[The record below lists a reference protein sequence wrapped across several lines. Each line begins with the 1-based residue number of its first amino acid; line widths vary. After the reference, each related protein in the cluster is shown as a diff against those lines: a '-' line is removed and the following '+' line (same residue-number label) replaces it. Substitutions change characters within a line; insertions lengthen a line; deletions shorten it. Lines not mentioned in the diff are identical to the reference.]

1 MKIASFPVV
10 PTLFAALH
18 LTACASTGGGAA
30 APRSVATP
38 APPAV
43 TAGDS
48 KTLADVP
55 YGFQL
60 VVQKGEEYYCKR
72 ELITGSRT
80 NTRDICLT
88 KAQMEAQR
96 NGSEDYLKRIRESP
110 VDNTQRDGSGGR
122 YNSIL
127 TQ

>member
-1 MKIASFPVV
+1 MKIASILFV
-10 PTLFAALH
+10 PFLFAAVQL
-18 LTACASTGGGAA
+18 AGCASTGGAA
-30 APRSVATP
+30 SPARTVSAPAS
-38 APPAV
+38 PAV

-88 KAQMEAQR
+88 KAQMEAQI
-96 NGSEDYLKRIRESP
+96 NGTQDYLKRTRDTP
-110 VDNTQRDGSGGR
+110 VDTNQMDGGGGR
-122 YNSIL
+122 SNGVM

>member
-1 MKIASFPVV
+1 MKPAFVFAVPACIAILQIAACSATGTTAPARAISTPRPV
-10 PTLFAALH
+10 
-18 LTACASTGGGAA
+18 
-30 APRSVATP
+30 
-38 APPAV
+38 AV

-80 NTRDICLT
+80 NTRDVCLT
-88 KAQMEAQR
+88 KAQMQAQI
-96 NGSEDYLKRIRESP
+96 NGTQDYLKRMQDATNGAESRANP
-110 VDNTQRDGSGGR
+110 NGT
-122 YNSIL
+122 YNSAI
-127 TQ
+127 TR

>member
-1 MKIASFPVV
+1 MSKAIVFGV
-10 PTLFAALH
+10 PGCLVALAV
-18 LTACASTGGGAA
+18 TACTAAPATRPVSAA
-30 APRSVATP
+30 ATT

-80 NTRDICLT
+80 NTRDVCLT
-88 KAQMEAQR
+88 KAQMEAQI
-96 NGSEDYLKRIRESP
+96 NGTQDYLKRMQ
-110 VDNTQRDGSGGR
+110 DATNGSDSRQNPNGT
-122 YNSIL
+122 YNSAI
-127 TQ
+127 TR

>member
-1 MKIASFPVV
+1 MKIATVLVV
-10 PTLFAALH
+10 PAFAAALQ
-18 LTACASTGGGAA
+18 LAACASTGGAA
-30 APRSVATP
+30 ASSGTVATP

-72 ELITGSRT
+72 EAITGSRT

-96 NGSEDYLKRIRESP
+96 NGTEDYLKRMRDSP
-110 VDNTQRDGSGGR
+110 VDNTQVDGSGGR
-122 YNSIL
+122 YNSVL

>member
-1 MKIASFPVV
+1 MRKAIAFIV
-10 PTLFAALH
+10 PACIGVLGLA
-18 LTACASTGGGAA
+18 ACASTG
-30 APRSVATP
+30 APAPSRSVAPPVP
-38 APPAV
+38 AAV
-43 TAGDS
+43 TAGNS

-60 VVQKGEEYYCKR
+60 VVQKGQEYYCKR

-96 NGSEDYLKRIRESP
+96 AGTEDYLKRMRDSP

-122 YNSIL
+122 YNSVV

>member
-1 MKIASFPVV
+1 MKIASVLVV
-10 PTLFAALH
+10 PAIAAVLQ
-18 LTACASTGGGAA
+18 LSACASTGGAA
-30 APRSVATP
+30 APSRTVATP
-38 APPAV
+38 APAAV

-60 VVQKGEEYYCKR
+60 VVQKGEEYYCRR

-80 NTRDICLT
+80 NTRDVCLT

-96 NGSEDYLKRIRESP
+96 SGTEDYLKRMRDSP
-110 VDNTQRDGSGGR
+110 VDNPERDGSGGR
-122 YNSIL
+122 NNTII

>member
-1 MKIASFPVV
+1 MKKSLMIGLPVGI
-10 PTLFAALH
+10 AALQ
-18 LTACASTGGGAA
+18 LVACVGTPPAA
-30 APRSVATP
+30 APKASATAP
-38 APPAV
+38 AAV

-88 KAQMEAQR
+88 KAQMEAQI
-96 NGSEDYLKRIRESP
+96 NGTQDYLKRMRDAP
-110 VDNTQRDGSGGR
+110 VDTTQKDGSGGR
-122 YNSIL
+122 YNSVI

>member
-1 MKIASFPVV
+1 MSPRLAPA
-10 PTLFAALH
+10 LAAGISSL
-18 LTACASTGGGAA
+18 LVACAGTGSARPVKTV
-30 APRSVATP
+30 APPTP
-38 APPAV
+38 AAV

-80 NTRDICLT
+80 NTRDVCLT

-96 NGSEDYLKRIRESP
+96 NGTEDYLKRMRDSP
-110 VDNTQRDGSGGR
+110 VDNTRRDGSGGR
-122 YNSIL
+122 YNNVF

>member
-1 MKIASFPVV
+1 MKPVI
-10 PTLFAALH
+10 TLLIPACAAL
-18 LTACASTGGGAA
+18 LCACAGTPP
-30 APRSVATP
+30 APSPQRVATT
-38 APPAV
+38 PPAV

-96 NGSEDYLKRIRESP
+96 NGTEDYLKRMRDSP
-110 VDNTQRDGSGGR
+110 VNTQGRDGSGGR
-122 YNSIL
+122 YNNVF

>member
-1 MKIASFPVV
+1 MKPASAFGCIACI
-10 PTLFAALH
+10 AALQ
-18 LTACASTGGGAA
+18 LAACASTGTTAPARTVA
-30 APRSVATP
+30 APAP
-38 APPAV
+38 AAV

-60 VVQKGEEYYCKR
+60 VVQKGQEYYCKR

-88 KAQMEAQR
+88 KAQMEAQI
-96 NGSEDYLKRIRESP
+96 NGTQDYLKRMRDAP
-110 VDNTQRDGSGGR
+110 VDTTQVDGNGGR
-122 YNSIL
+122 YNSAI

>member
-1 MKIASFPVV
+1 MKIASTIFVV
-10 PTLFAALH
+10 AAALQ
-18 LTACASTGGGAA
+18 LAACASASGSSRPT
-30 APRSVATP
+30 RTVATP
-38 APPAV
+38 APTAV

-96 NGSEDYLKRIRESP
+96 AGTEDYLKRMRDNP
-110 VDNTQRDGSGGR
+110 VDNTQKDGSGGR
-122 YNSIL
+122 YNSAI

>member
-1 MKIASFPVV
+1 MKITSVIFVA
-10 PTLFAALH
+10 AALQ
-18 LTACASTGGGAA
+18 LAACTSSSGSSRPSRT
-30 APRSVATP
+30 VATP
-38 APPAV
+38 VPAAV

-80 NTRDICLT
+80 NTRDVCLT

-96 NGSEDYLKRIRESP
+96 AGTEDYLKRMRDNP

-122 YNSIL
+122 YNSII

>member
-1 MKIASFPVV
+1 MKFTIAY
-10 PTLFAALH
+10 ALPACMVA
-18 LTACASTGGGAA
+18 LQLGACASTSSS
-30 APRSVATP
+30 PRPSRTVATP
-38 APPAV
+38 APAAV

-80 NTRDICLT
+80 NTRDTCLT
-88 KAQMEAQR
+88 KAQMDAQR
-96 NGSEDYLKRIRESP
+96 AGTEDYLKRMRDSP
-110 VDNTQRDGSGGR
+110 VDTTQVDGSGGR
-122 YNSIL
+122 YNSAI

>member
-1 MKIASFPVV
+1 MKTALAFIV
-10 PTLFAALH
+10 PTCITSLCLA
-18 LTACASTGGGAA
+18 ACASTGTP
-30 APRSVATP
+30 APARSVATRTP
-38 APPAV
+38 AAV

-96 NGSEDYLKRIRESP
+96 AGTEDYLKRMRDNP
-110 VDNTQRDGSGGR
+110 VDNTQKDGSGGR
-122 YNSIL
+122 YNSAV
-127 TQ
+127 TP

>member
-1 MKIASFPVV
+1 MKIASVLVV
-10 PTLFAALH
+10 PFLVTAVQ
-18 LTACASTGGGAA
+18 LTGCASTGGAA
-30 APRSVATP
+30 SPARTVAAP

-72 ELITGSRT
+72 EVITGSRT

-96 NGSEDYLKRIRESP
+96 NGTEDYLKRMRDSP
-110 VDNTQRDGSGGR
+110 VDNTQVDGSGGR

>member
-1 MKIASFPVV
+1 MN
-10 PTLFAALH
+10 
-18 LTACASTGGGAA
+18 
-30 APRSVATP
+30 SVATP
-38 APPAV
+38 PSPAV

-60 VVQKGEEYYCKR
+60 VVQKGEEFYCKR

-96 NGSEDYLKRIRESP
+96 NGTEDYLKRMRESP
-110 VDNTQRDGSGGR
+110 VDTTQRDGSGGR

>member
-1 MKIASFPVV
+1 MEPVRALALPAVIA
-10 PTLFAALH
+10 LLH
-18 LTACASTGGGAA
+18 LSACAGTG
-30 APRSVATP
+30 TP
-38 APPAV
+38 APGRSVPTPAPAAV

-80 NTRDICLT
+80 NTKDICLT

-96 NGSEDYLKRIRESP
+96 AGTQDYLKRMQ
-110 VDNTQRDGSGGR
+110 DATDGADSRANPGGT
-122 YNSIL
+122 YNSAV
-127 TQ
+127 TR

>member
-1 MKIASFPVV
+1 MSKVFNFLAPACM
-10 PTLFAALH
+10 AALA
-18 LTACASTGGGAA
+18 LGACASGGPARTVA
-30 APRSVATP
+30 APGPS
-38 APPAV
+38 AV

-48 KTLADVP
+48 KTLKDVP

-88 KAQMEAQR
+88 KAQMEAQI
-96 NGSEDYLKRIRESP
+96 NGTQDYLKRARDTP
-110 VDNTQRDGSGGR
+110 VDTNQMDGGGGR
-122 YNSIL
+122 SNGL
-127 TQ
+127 MTQ

>member
-1 MKIASFPVV
+1 MGKAAFVV
-10 PTLFAALH
+10 TACIAALGIS
-18 LTACASTGGGAA
+18 ACASTGTS
-30 APRSVATP
+30 APSRSVATP
-38 APPAV
+38 TPAAV
-43 TAGDS
+43 TAGNS

-88 KAQMEAQR
+88 KAQMEEQR
-96 NGSEDYLKRIRESP
+96 NGTQDYLKRMQDATNGTDSRQNP
-110 VDNTQRDGSGGR
+110 NGT
-122 YNSIL
+122 YNSAV
-127 TQ
+127 TR